1 MTLLTAPLPGL
12 YLALL
17 AFLLARALRR
27 WWDSVPVRVWGVFG
41 VIVVILFG
49 PALFLGKILL
59 PADILPWLQTP
70 EAMRAPA
77 EGNPLQLDLVTQVV
91 PLQAEVR
98 RTLAA
103 GRWPAWNP
111 DAGAGMPLLADP
123 TAQVFQPLVLA
134 GLPLPLAQ
142 AIGVTAG
149 LKVLIA
155 LVFFFLLMRRQGL
168 SEGAALFGSLAYG
181 LGGFLLLWLNWPLA
195 TPAALLPLV
204 LYALAMTGDRGER
217 RDFGLLVA
225 ALFMLLVAGHPETIL
240 HVAIVGG
247 LFATSRL
254 LRSPGRD
261 RRERLRLVARWVG
274 AGGIALGLAA
284 PALVPASRYVPQSL
298 RHALA
303 ETRKQDLITQGPFGG
318 WRTPGERQA
327 SVASLRKSLVSV
339 VAPNAFGDD
348 RFGSYWGEGNI
359 NEDGTGFVGGAVL
372 LAALLAFFPARPR
385 FPAERL
391 FLGTAV
397 ASLAVAIRLP
407 GVQWLLAVLPVLD
420 QSVSGHRRLLMVLAF
435 SLSYLG
441 ACTVERWRS
450 GLSGKSVPRRWAVA
464 VAAVLLLGLIAWGY
478 RGSPPPAG
486 AGDVESL
493 RACWLVL
500 QIAAVA
506 VAGIVMMSRAKVWR
520 LGALLAVV
528 AAELLV
534 LHGPANPGLPR
545 RDFYPATPAVAFLQ
559 EHAGGSR
566 IAGIMEELLPNAAS
580 VYGLADLRV
589 SNPLKPQLYVAA
601 VAPVSLKPWT
611 TEHTLAFEE
620 HPIYQLLGVR
630 WIVAPPHFRA
640 IHGLRQVFHDS
651 TARIFERKRILPL
664 LFLPEAAE
672 VPGTMPWTEWIAKNP
687 RFDVRAV
694 VPPIPGRPAAWSA
707 SRPDDSTLEIL
718 QQQPARF
725 TARAVLA
732 EERLLATSLYQ
743 DLGWLLLLDGRPIST
758 VVANGPFLA
767 AWLPAGTHRL
777 EAIYRAPG
785 LIPGL
790 ILAALALT
798 GVAAWLLVPKLRSAG
813 SPDRDD
819 ADLVDG
825 ALFAASRPSLPQPL
839 SPSLPPA

>member
-1 MTLLTAPLPGL
+1 MSLLTAPLPGL

-27 WWDSVPVRVWGVFG
+27 WWDPVPVRVWGVFG

-49 PALFLGKILL
+49 QALFLGKVLL
-59 PADILPWLQTP
+59 PVDILPWVRTP
-70 EAMRAPA
+70 EAMRTPA
-77 EGNPLQLDLVTQVV
+77 EGNPLQLDLMTQVV

-103 GRWPAWNP
+103 GTWPAWNP

-123 TAQVFQPLVLA
+123 TAQVFQPLVLT

-204 LYALAMTGDRGER
+204 LYALAMTDDRGER

-240 HVAIVGG
+240 HVMIVGG

-254 LRSPGRD
+254 LRRSGRD

-274 AGGIALGLAA
+274 AGVIALGLGA
-284 PALVPASRYVPQSL
+284 PALVPAARYVPQSL

-303 ETRKQDLITQGPFGG
+303 ETRKQDLMKQGPLGG
-318 WRTPGERQA
+318 WRTPDERQK
-327 SVASLRKSLVSV
+327 SVASLRESFVSV

-359 NEDGTGFVGGAVL
+359 NEDGTGFTGGAAL
-372 LAALLAFFPARPR
+372 LAALLAFLPARPR

-391 FLGTAV
+391 FLGAAV

-407 GVQWLLAVLPVLD
+407 GVVWLLAVLPVLD

-450 GLSGKSVPRRWAVA
+450 GRFGEKAAQRRLVVA
-464 VAAVLLLGLIAWGY
+464 AAAVLLLVLIVWGY
-478 RGSPPPAG
+478 RGSPPPA
-486 AGDVESL
+486 AAENIESL
-493 RACWLVL
+493 RACWLSL
-500 QIAAVA
+500 QLAAVA
-506 VAGIVMMSRAKVWR
+506 VAAIVMMSRVKVWR
-520 LGALLAVV
+520 LGALLVVV

-566 IAGIMEELLPNAAS
+566 IAGIMGELLPNSAS

-651 TARIFERKRILPL
+651 TARIFERKRTLPL
-664 LFLPEAAE
+664 LFLPESAE
-672 VPGTMPWTEWIAKNP
+672 VPGAVPWTEWIAKNP

-718 QQQPARF
+718 KREPARF
-725 TARAVLA
+725 SARAVLA
-732 EERLLATSLYQ
+732 EDRLLATSLYQ
-743 DLGWLLLLDGRPIST
+743 DLGWHLLLGGQPIST

-790 ILAALALT
+790 MLAALAMT
-798 GVAAWLLVPKLRSAG
+798 GMAAWLLKPRSG
-813 SPDRDD
+813 LEP
-819 ADLVDG
+819 G
-825 ALFAASRPSLPQPL
+825 P
-839 SPSLPPA
+839 